1 MKRDKLTRLKHFPE
15 DSEFKQNA
23 NTKQEFRIN
32 KSPKMLIAGTYLEYF
47 TDNFYLLNLNNAKI
61 FIPSLIHS

>member
-47 TDNFYLLNLNNAKI
+47 TDNFY
-61 FIPSLIHS
+61 